1 MIARLTGK
9 LLETTA
15 DACVLDVQGVGYL
28 VHCSG
33 KALQML
39 GPVGGHVTLLT
50 ELHVREDAM
59 TLYGFGNAAERDA
72 FRALTG
78 VQGVG
83 GRVALAILTVMNPDE
98 LSAAISSGDKARV
111 AQANGVGPKLAQR
124 IVHELAGKLG
134 NPALAGGLAAG
145 APKGSLAADAVAALT
160 GLGFKPQPAQKAV
173 AEAQAELDEDA
184 SLDALVRAALKKVG
198 R

>member
-15 DACVLDVQGVGYL
+15 DTCVLDVQGVGYL
-28 VHCSG
+28 VHISG
-33 KALQML
+33 KAIQML
-39 GPVGGHVTLLT
+39 GPVGGHVALMT
-50 ELHVREDAM
+50 ELQVREDAM
-59 TLYGFGNAAERDA
+59 TLYGFANAAERDA

-83 GRVALAILTVMNPDE
+83 GRVALAILTVMSPDE
-98 LSAAISSGDKARV
+98 LAAAVSTGDQARV
-111 AQANGVGPKLAQR
+111 AQANGVGPKLASR
-124 IVHELAGKLG
+124 IVNELAGKLG
-134 NPALAGGLAAG
+134 DPAVAAAGGAN

-160 GLGFKPQPAQKAV
+160 GLGFKPAPAQKAV
-173 AEAQAELDEDA
+173 AEAQRELEDDA

-198 R
+198 K